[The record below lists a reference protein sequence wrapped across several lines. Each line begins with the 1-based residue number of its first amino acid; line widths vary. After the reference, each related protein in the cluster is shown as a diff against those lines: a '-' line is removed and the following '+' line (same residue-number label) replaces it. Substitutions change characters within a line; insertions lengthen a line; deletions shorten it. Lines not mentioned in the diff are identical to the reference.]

1 MYRRVLL
8 DNESQTDTWNT
19 VRRALVIVSKF
30 DVGRPSGK
38 LKLPPKSCIPNKANI
53 KINKNNR
60 RRRERMDDMAFV
72 KATTRFRK
80 EDQYLLRNLCYQS
93 MSIMSIR
100 TYFVTLN
107 TLKSLRARRAEIP
120 KLFARGE

>member
-1 MYRRVLL
+1 
-8 DNESQTDTWNT
+8 
-19 VRRALVIVSKF
+19 
-30 DVGRPSGK
+30 
-38 LKLPPKSCIPNKANI
+38 
-53 KINKNNR
+53 
-60 RRRERMDDMAFV
+60 MDDMAFV

-93 MSIMSIR
+93 MSIMIIR